1 MGMFKS
7 MTKGFKDM
15 KEMVNTAPD
24 MIDQAQVLAANAQ
37 AMQASYQQQATAAAA
52 YATQSATA
60 TASTAELEPIAGVT
74 LETFAQVCKGLAA
87 YNYDQSKAPALAAA
101 RGIDAGSWQTAMDG
115 WNARITANPAVS
127 REFRRHYDV
136 A

>member
-15 KEMVNTAPD
+15 KEMVNTAPA
-24 MIDQAQVLAANAQ
+24 MIEPAHGLAANS
-37 AMQASYQQQATAAAA
+37 QASYQRQATAGAA

-60 TASTAELEPIAGVT
+60 TVSAADLEPIAGVT
-74 LETFAQVCKGLAA
+74 IETFAQVCKGLAA
-87 YNYDQSKAPALAAA
+87 YNYDQSKAPGLAAA
-101 RGIDAGSWQTAMDG
+101 RGIDAASWQTAMDG

>member
-52 YATQSATA
+52 YATQSATS
-60 TASTAELEPIAGVT
+60 TASIAELEPIAGVT

-87 YNYDQSKAPALAAA
+87 YNYDQSRAPALAAA
-101 RGIDAGSWQTAMDG
+101 RGIDAASWQTAMDG